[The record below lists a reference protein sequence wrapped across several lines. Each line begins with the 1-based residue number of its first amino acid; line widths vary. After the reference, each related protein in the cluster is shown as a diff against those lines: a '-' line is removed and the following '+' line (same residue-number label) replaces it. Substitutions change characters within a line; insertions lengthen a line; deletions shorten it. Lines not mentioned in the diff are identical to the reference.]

1 MIIVV
6 FGLPGS
12 GKSFFAQRLADRLD
26 AGYVNSDR
34 LRKELFAERIYTD
47 HEKAVVYEKMLD
59 EMKHHA
65 RHNLNLVLDG
75 TFHKKKVR
83 KMFTDELP
91 EKEKIIFIEI
101 RADEDIIRERV
112 SKPRPYSE
120 ADFEVYKLIRDQYEP
135 LEEPHLI
142 LKSTNQNIEEML
154 NKTSEYLIMHHDN

>member
-1 MIIVV
+1 MIIIV

-12 GKSFFAQRLADRLD
+12 GKSFFAQRLADRLN

-34 LRKELFAERIYTD
+34 LRKELFAERFYTEC
-47 HEKAVVYEKMLD
+47 EKAAVYKKMLD

-101 RADEDIIRERV
+101 QAAEDVIRERV
-112 SKPRPYSE
+112 RKPRPYSE
-120 ADFEVYKLIRDQYEP
+120 ADLEVYKLIREQYEP

-154 NKTSEYLIMHHDN
+154 NKASEYLILHHDN

>member
-1 MIIVV
+1 MIIIV

-47 HEKAVVYEKMLD
+47 HEKAAVYEKMLD

-101 RADEDIIRERV
+101 QADEDVIRERV
-112 SKPRPYSE
+112 RKPRPYSE
-120 ADFEVYKLIRDQYEP
+120 ADFEVYNLIKDQYEP

-142 LKSTNQNIEEML
+142 LKSTNQNIDEML
-154 NKTSEYLIMHHDN
+154 SKASEYLILHHDN

>member
-1 MIIVV
+1 MIIIV

-12 GKSFFAQRLADRLD
+12 GKSFFAQRLADRLN

-34 LRKELFAERIYTD
+34 LRKELFAERFYTD
-47 HEKAVVYEKMLD
+47 REKAAVYEKMLD

-65 RHNLNLVLDG
+65 VHNLNLVLDG

-101 RADEDIIRERV
+101 QADEDVIRERV
-112 SKPRPYSE
+112 RKPRPYSE

-154 NKTSEYLIMHHDN
+154 NKASEYLIPHHDN

>member
-1 MIIVV
+1 MIIIV

-12 GKSFFAQRLADRLD
+12 GKSFFAQRLADRLN

-47 HEKAVVYEKMLD
+47 REKAAVYEKMLD

-65 RHNLNLVLDG
+65 VHNLNLVLDG

-101 RADEDIIRERV
+101 QADEDVIRERV
-112 SKPRPYSE
+112 RKPRPYSE
-120 ADFEVYKLIRDQYEP
+120 ADFEVHKLIRDQYEP

-154 NKTSEYLIMHHDN
+154 NKSSEYLTLHHDN